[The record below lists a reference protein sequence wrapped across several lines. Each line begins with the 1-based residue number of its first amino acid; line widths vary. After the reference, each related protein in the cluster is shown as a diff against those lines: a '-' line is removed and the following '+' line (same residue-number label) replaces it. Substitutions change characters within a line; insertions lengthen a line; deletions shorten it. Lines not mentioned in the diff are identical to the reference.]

1 MTYKWIYKTPPQF
14 DDILMNSDGKFL
26 TGLWFD
32 ESKDA
37 AKHKIECEEKY
48 LDIFGETC
56 LWLDIYFGGKQ
67 LDFIPAYR
75 LENFTEFRGE
85 VADIMK
91 EIPFGA
97 TLTYNDIAKRIAESR
112 GIERMS
118 AQAVGGAVG
127 SNTICIIIPCHRVV
141 GTNGSL
147 TGYGGG
153 IKNKE
158 ALLIHERVDMSKF
171 FIPKKG
177 TAL

>member
-67 LDFIPAYR
+67 PDFIPAYR

-97 TLTYNDIAKRIAESR
+97 TLTYNDIAKRRRCGRKQSHMYHYSVSQSCWNEWKPYR
-112 GIERMS
+112 LWRW
-118 AQAVGGAVG
+118 
-127 SNTICIIIPCHRVV
+127 N
-141 GTNGSL
+141 
-147 TGYGGG
+147 
-153 IKNKE
+153 
-158 ALLIHERVDMSKF
+158 
-171 FIPKKG
+171 
-177 TAL
+177 